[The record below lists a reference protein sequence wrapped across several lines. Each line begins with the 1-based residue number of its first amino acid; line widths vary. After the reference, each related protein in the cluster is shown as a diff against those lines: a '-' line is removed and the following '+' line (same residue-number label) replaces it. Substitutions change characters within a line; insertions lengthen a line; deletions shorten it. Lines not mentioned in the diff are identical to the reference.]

1 MKSHTD
7 CISCVVAKANS
18 LADKYIIDK
27 NKKHTFMKNVLKE
40 IADIEFER
48 TAPYLVAKVMRLL
61 REETG
66 IEDIYYK
73 EKQFFTKKLMQ
84 MEDEIEKIV
93 DTSEDRILN
102 GLKIALAGNIIDF
115 GVFDDVDY
123 GFVKK
128 IIDEAFHVEF
138 KEDTLLNF
146 KKSLERSKK
155 LIYIGDNTGEIVFDK
170 IFIKKIRDQYPDLE
184 IHFSVRGEPI
194 LNDSTTED
202 ALMVGMDKYANI
214 LSSGSD
220 LPGTDLLEVSDEFKK
235 VFKEADLVLSK
246 GQGNFESLPGC
257 CHNVYYLLLCKCDLL
272 TKQLNCDKLSP
283 VFLHEDDAAN
293 IF

>member
-18 LADKYIIDK
+18 LADKYITDK

-84 MEDEIEKIV
+84 IEDEIEKIV

-128 IIDEAFHVEF
+128 VIDEAFHVEF

-155 LIYIGDNTGEIVFDK
+155 LLYIGDNTGEIVFDK
-170 IFIKKIRDQYPDLE
+170 IFIKKSEMNTL
-184 IHFSVRGEPI
+184 I
-194 LNDSTTED
+194 L
-202 ALMVGMDKYANI
+202 KYI
-214 LSSGSD
+214 
-220 LPGTDLLEVSDEFKK
+220 
-235 VFKEADLVLSK
+235 
-246 GQGNFESLPGC
+246 SL
-257 CHNVYYLLLCKCDLL
+257 
-272 TKQLNCDKLSP
+272 
-283 VFLHEDDAAN
+283 
-293 IF
+293 